1 MIIIGRYVAI
11 FATFYAFKLC
21 FKSRTITARELCFIG
36 WGGMIRGAI
45 AYALVMKIPHY
56 DSESCPGNTPD
67 CYSAENFDVI
77 VSTCL
82 IIVFITTLVFGNFMS
97 LVGRVLV
104 PPSKPKLTPV
114 QTAELAENS
123 HS

>member
-1 MIIIGRYVAI
+1 
-11 FATFYAFKLC
+11 
-21 FKSRTITARELCFIG
+21 
-36 WGGMIRGAI
+36 MIRGAI

-114 QTAELAENS
+114 QTVDVAENS